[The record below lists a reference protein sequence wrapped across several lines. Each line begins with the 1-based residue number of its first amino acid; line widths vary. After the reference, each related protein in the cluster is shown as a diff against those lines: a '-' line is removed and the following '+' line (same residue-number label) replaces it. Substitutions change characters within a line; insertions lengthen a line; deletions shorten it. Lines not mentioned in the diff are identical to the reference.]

1 MRRATILLCILAA
14 PAQAGRT
21 NYGWLPSTTTIADG
35 GLELEMSIY
44 ERDDL
49 GRYHER
55 SSALALTP
63 TFGVTDALELAFP
76 VELVSRTAIDV
87 APGLDFTR
95 FGGEIRYRALP
106 RSSPVAVI
114 VRAGVSRD
122 VTVRTQL
129 RSELES
135 AVSYDLDRWQFEA
148 DLGGVL
154 DFNIGHLHSE
164 LHPGLGTSARIAGE
178 LRVGAELHAELSGDT
193 TAQSWAVLGPNLA
206 WHRDRYWLAG
216 ALDFGIHAITAAP
229 RLNLGM
235 VW

>member
-1 MRRATILLCILAA
+1 MRRATILVCVLGTTAH
-14 PAQAGRT
+14 AGRT
-21 NYGWLPSTTTIADG
+21 NYGWLPPTTTIADG
-35 GLELEMSIY
+35 GLELAMSIY
-44 ERDDL
+44 EHDDL

-55 SSALALTP
+55 SSALAFAP

-76 VELVSRTAIDV
+76 VELVSRTAVDV

-106 RSSPVAVI
+106 RSSPLAVI
-114 VRAGVSRD
+114 VRAGLSRD
-122 VTVRTQL
+122 VIVRTQL

-135 AVSYDLDRWQFEA
+135 AVSYDLGRWQFEA

-154 DFNIGHLHSE
+154 DFNIGHTHRE
-164 LHPGLGTSARIAGE
+164 LHPGLGASARVAGE
-178 LRVGAELHAELSGDT
+178 LRVGGELHAELSGDT
-193 TAQSWAVLGPNLA
+193 TTQSWGVLGPNLA

-216 ALDFGIHAITAAP
+216 ALDLGIHAITAAP